1 MMLKGKNVLL
11 GISGGIAAYKSI
23 TLASVLIKEGASV
36 QVIMTKNATQ
46 FVTPLT
52 FEEITKKKCLVDTFD
67 RNFEYNVQHIEV
79 AKAADVVM
87 VVPATAN
94 VIAKLVHGI
103 ADDMLTTTILACKCK
118 KILVPAMN
126 TNMYENPI
134 TQDNLKLAQKYGMEV
149 VTPKEGMLACGDVGI
164 GKMPEPQELIW
175 HILREL
181 AYPKDMCGEEV
192 LISAGATREAL
203 DPVRFITNHSTGKMG
218 YALAKIC
225 MLRGAKVTLVTGK
238 TNLTPPPFV
247 NVIQVVSARDM
258 FEEVTKQSA
267 FANIII
273 KAAAVADYRPA
284 VVQSEKIKKM
294 GSDTKLEL
302 EQTDDI
308 LKYLGEQKTNTQFL
322 CGFAMETQ
330 NLLENAREKLQR
342 KNLDMLVANN
352 LKEEGAGFGTDT
364 NVVTILTPSA
374 EIALEKM
381 SKDEVAFRIINE
393 IQARMNAIV

>member
-1 MMLKGKNVLL
+1 MNLKGKNILL
-11 GISGGIAAYKSI
+11 GVSGGIAAYKTI
-23 TLASVLIKEGASV
+23 TLASMLIKEGASV

-87 VVPATAN
+87 VAPASAN

-103 ADDMLTTTILACKCK
+103 ADDMLTTTILACTCK

-134 TQDNLKLAQKYGMEV
+134 TQDNLELARKYDMEV
-149 VTPKEGMLACGDVGI
+149 VEPKEGMLACGDVGI
-164 GKMPEPQELIW
+164 GKMPEPQELMW
-175 HILREL
+175 HIFKEL
-181 AYPKDMCGEEV
+181 AYPKDMLGDKV
-192 LISAGATREAL
+192 LITAGPTREAI
-203 DPVRFITNHSTGKMG
+203 DPVRFITNYSTGKMG

-225 MLRGAKVTLVTGK
+225 MLRGADVTLVTGA
-238 TNLTPPPFV
+238 TAIEVPPFV
-247 NVIQVVSARDM
+247 KVIEVVSAKEM
-258 FEEVTKQSA
+258 FKEVTKHSRT
-267 FANIII
+267 ANIII
-273 KAAAVADYRPA
+273 KAAAVADYRPVDVA
-284 VVQSEKIKKM
+284 DEKIKKKT
-294 GSDTKLEL
+294 SDTTLEL

-308 LKYLGEQKTNTQFL
+308 LKYLGEQKAKGQFL

-330 NLLENAREKLQR
+330 NMLENAREKLQK

-364 NVVTILTPSA
+364 NVVTILTKDK
-374 EIALEKM
+374 ELTLEKM
-381 SKDEVAFRIINE
+381 TKEEVAVRILDNIKE
-393 IQARMNAIV
+393 RILF

>member
-1 MMLKGKNVLL
+1 MNLKGKNILL
-11 GISGGIAAYKSI
+11 GVSGGIAAYKTI
-23 TLASVLIKEGASV
+23 TLASMLIKEGASV

-87 VVPATAN
+87 VAPASAN

-103 ADDMLTTTILACKCK
+103 ADDMLTTTILACTCK

-134 TQDNLKLAQKYGMEV
+134 TQDNLELARKYDMEV
-149 VTPKEGMLACGDVGI
+149 IEPKEGMLACGDVGI
-164 GKMPEPQELIW
+164 GKMPEPQELMW
-175 HILREL
+175 YILKEL
-181 AYPKDMCGEEV
+181 ACPKDMLGDQV
-192 LISAGATREAL
+192 LITAGPTREAI

-225 MLRGAKVTLVTGK
+225 MLRGADVTLVTGA
-238 TNLTPPPFV
+238 TAIEAPPFV
-247 NVIQVVSARDM
+247 KVIEVISAKEM
-258 FEEVTKQSA
+258 LEEVRKHSRT
-267 FANIII
+267 ANIII

-284 VVQSEKIKKM
+284 VVADEKIKKKT
-294 GSDTKLEL
+294 SDTTLGL

-308 LKYLGEQKTNTQFL
+308 LKYLGEQKTKGQFL

-330 NLLENAREKLQR
+330 NMLENAREKLQK

-352 LKEEGAGFGTDT
+352 LKEEGAGFATDT
-364 NVVTILTPSA
+364 NVVTILTKDR
-374 EIALEKM
+374 EVALEKM
-381 SKDEVAFRIINE
+381 TKDEVAVQILNRIKSA
-393 IQARMNAIV
+393 QFQ

>member
-1 MMLKGKNVLL
+1 MNLKGKNILL
-11 GISGGIAAYKSI
+11 GVSGGIAAYKTI
-23 TLASVLIKEGASV
+23 TLASMLIKEGASI

-79 AKAADVVM
+79 AKAADVVI
-87 VVPATAN
+87 VAPATAN

-118 KILVPAMN
+118 KILVPTMN

-134 TQDNLKLAQKYGMEV
+134 TQNNLELARKYDMEV
-149 VTPKEGMLACGDVGI
+149 IEPKEGMLACKDVGI

-175 HILREL
+175 YILKEL
-181 AYPKDMCGEEV
+181 AYPKDMHGEEV
-192 LISAGATREAL
+192 LITAGPTRETI
-203 DPVRFITNHSTGKMG
+203 DPVRFITNPSTGKMG

-225 MLRGAKVTLVTGK
+225 MLRGAKVTLVTGP
-238 TNLTPPPFV
+238 TAIEPPPFV
-247 NVIQVVSARDM
+247 NVIEVTSAREM
-258 FEEVTKQSA
+258 FEEVTKHSSSA
-267 FANIII
+267 NVII
-273 KAAAVADYRPA
+273 KSAAVADYRPA
-284 VVQSEKIKKM
+284 VVAEEKIKKKA
-294 GSDTKLEL
+294 SDTNLEL

-308 LKYLGEQKTNTQFL
+308 LKYLGEQKVKGQFL

-330 NLLENAREKLQR
+330 NMLENAREKLQK

-364 NVVTILTPSA
+364 NVVTILTQDK
-374 EIALEKM
+374 ELTLEKM
-381 SKDEVAFRIINE
+381 TKEEVAVRILDNIKE
-393 IQARMNAIV
+393 RIER

>member
-1 MMLKGKNVLL
+1 MNLKGKNILL
-11 GISGGIAAYKSI
+11 GVSGGIAAYKTI
-23 TLASVLIKEGASV
+23 TLASMLIKEGASV

-79 AKAADVVM
+79 AKAADVVI
-87 VVPATAN
+87 VAPATAN

-118 KILVPAMN
+118 KILVPTMN

-134 TQDNLKLAQKYGMEV
+134 TQNNLELARKYDMEV
-149 VTPKEGMLACGDVGI
+149 IEPKEGMLACKDVGI

-175 HILREL
+175 YILKEL
-181 AYPKDMCGEEV
+181 AYPKDMHGEEV
-192 LISAGATREAL
+192 LITAGPTRETI
-203 DPVRFITNHSTGKMG
+203 DPVRFITNPSTGKMG

-225 MLRGAKVTLVTGK
+225 MLRGAKVTLVTGP
-238 TNLTPPPFV
+238 TAIEPPPFV
-247 NVIQVVSARDM
+247 NVIEVTSAREM
-258 FEEVTKQSA
+258 FEEVTKHSSS
-267 FANIII
+267 ANIII
-273 KAAAVADYRPA
+273 KSAAVADYRPA
-284 VVQSEKIKKM
+284 VVAEEKIKKKA
-294 GSDTKLEL
+294 SDTNLEL

-308 LKYLGEQKTNTQFL
+308 LKYLGEQKIKGQFL

-330 NLLENAREKLQR
+330 NMLENAREKLQK

-364 NVVTILTPSA
+364 NVVTILTQDK
-374 EIALEKM
+374 ELTLEKM
-381 SKDEVAFRIINE
+381 TKEEVAVRVLDNIKEQTLF
-393 IQARMNAIV
+393 

>member
-1 MMLKGKNVLL
+1 MNLKGKNILL
-11 GISGGIAAYKSI
+11 GVSGGIAAYKTI
-23 TLASVLIKEGASV
+23 TLASMLIKEGASV

-79 AKAADVVM
+79 AKAADVVI
-87 VVPATAN
+87 VAPATAN

-118 KILVPAMN
+118 KILVPTMN

-134 TQDNLKLAQKYGMEV
+134 TQNNLELARKYDMEV
-149 VTPKEGMLACGDVGI
+149 IEPKEGMLACKDVGI

-175 HILREL
+175 YILKEL
-181 AYPKDMCGEEV
+181 AYPKDMHGEEV
-192 LISAGATREAL
+192 LITAGPTRETI
-203 DPVRFITNHSTGKMG
+203 DPVRFITNPSTGKMG

-225 MLRGAKVTLVTGK
+225 MLRGAKVTLVTGP
-238 TNLTPPPFV
+238 TAIEPPPFV
-247 NVIQVVSARDM
+247 NVIEVTSAREM
-258 FEEVTKQSA
+258 FEEVTKHSSSA
-267 FANIII
+267 NVII
-273 KAAAVADYRPA
+273 KSAAVADYRPA
-284 VVQSEKIKKM
+284 VVAEEKIKKKA
-294 GSDTKLEL
+294 SDTNLEL

-308 LKYLGEQKTNTQFL
+308 LKYLGEQKVKGQFL

-330 NLLENAREKLQR
+330 NMLENAREKLQK

-364 NVVTILTPSA
+364 NVVTILTQDK
-374 EIALEKM
+374 ELTLEKM
-381 SKDEVAFRIINE
+381 TKEEVAVRILDNIKE
-393 IQARMNAIV
+393 QTLF

>member
-23 TLASVLIKEGASV
+23 TLASMLMKEGANV

-79 AKAADVVM
+79 AKATDIVM
-87 VVPATAN
+87 VAPATAN

-103 ADDMLTTTILACKCK
+103 ADGMLTTTILACKCK

-126 TNMYENPI
+126 TNMYQNPI
-134 TQDNLKLAQKYGMEV
+134 TQDNLKLAQKYEMEV
-149 VTPKEGMLACGDVGI
+149 ITPKEGMLACGDVGI

-175 HILREL
+175 YILQEL
-181 AYPKDMCGEEV
+181 AYNKDMCGNEV
-192 LISAGATREAL
+192 LITAGATQEAI

-225 MLRGAKVTLVTGK
+225 MLRGAKVTLVTGN

-247 NVIQVVSARDM
+247 HVINVVSAKEM
-258 FEEVTKQSA
+258 FEEVTKRSVSA
-267 FANIII
+267 DIII

-284 VVQSEKIKKM
+284 VVQNEKIKKM
-294 GSDTKLEL
+294 NSDTSLEL

-308 LKYLGEQKTNTQFL
+308 LKYLGERKTKEQFL

-330 NLLENAREKLQR
+330 NLLENAREKLQK

-352 LKEEGAGFGTDT
+352 LREEGAGFGTDT
-364 NVVTILTPSA
+364 NIVTILTPDN
-374 EIALEKM
+374 EISLEKM
-381 SKDEVAFRIINE
+381 SKDEVAFKIIDE
-393 IQARMNAIV
+393 IQTRFTPV